1 MKKEYI
7 YGLSE
12 QELADKILTL
22 TQEMKHL
29 ENKQIDGAG
38 GMSLEKSHF
47 CEDRIEEIQKD
58 LETLK
63 KPKE

>member
-1 MKKEYI
+1 MKKEPTEE
-7 YGLSE
+7 LSE
-12 QELADKILTL
+12 QELADKILAL

-47 CEDRIEEIQKD
+47 CEDRIGEIQKD
-58 LETLK
+58 LGTLK